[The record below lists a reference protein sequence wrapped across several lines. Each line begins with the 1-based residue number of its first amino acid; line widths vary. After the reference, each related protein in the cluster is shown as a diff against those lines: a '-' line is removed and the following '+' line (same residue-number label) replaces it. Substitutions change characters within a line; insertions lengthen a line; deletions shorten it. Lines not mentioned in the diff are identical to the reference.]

1 MSLLYTKMKIFHYK
15 DKLDSLPASG
25 EILPPLHIRIKPTNV
40 CNHNCGYCAYR
51 AENLQLGQDMDKT
64 DSIPREKM
72 AEIVEDLIEMKV
84 GAVTFSGG
92 GEPFV
97 YPHLLE
103 TARALRA
110 GGIKVASLTNGS
122 RLTGELAEFFAHEG
136 TWLRVS
142 LDGYDD
148 ASYARYRGVKEGA
161 FTQLMENM
169 TAFKAL
175 GGPCYLGV
183 SLIVDENNQ
192 GHVFELLTR
201 LKATGVDSVKVS
213 PCIIDND
220 GAKNNAYHR
229 PFFASVAEQ
238 VDQAKKELD
247 SPDFLVYDAY
257 HELDAKFDKPY
268 RSCPYCQILPVI
280 GADQN
285 LYPCQDKAY
294 NLDEGLLG
302 TVRDKRFKELW
313 FSDKNRF
320 FKIDPSEHCRH
331 HCVANA
337 KNLLIHEYLDADPEH
352 LEFV

>member
-1 MSLLYTKMKIFHYK
+1 MGLLYTKMKIFHYK
-15 DKLDSLPASG
+15 DKLDSLPADG
-25 EILPPLHIRIKPTNV
+25 GIQAPLHIRIKPTNI

-51 AENLQLGQDMDKT
+51 AENLQLGQDMRIT
-64 DSIPREKM
+64 DSIPRDKM
-72 AEIVEDLIEMKV
+72 VEIVEDLIEMKV

-110 GGIKVASLTNGS
+110 GGVKVASLTNGS
-122 RLTGELAEFFAHEG
+122 LLKGELAEFFAHEG

-148 ASYARYRGVKEGA
+148 TSYAQYRGTSAGA
-161 FTQLMENM
+161 FSQLMENM
-169 TAFKAL
+169 TNFKQL

-183 SLIVDENNQ
+183 SLIVDKGNH
-192 GHVFELLTR
+192 GHVHDLLTR

-213 PCIIDND
+213 ACIIDND
-220 GAKNNAYHR
+220 GARNNEYHR

-238 VDQAKKELD
+238 VARAKAELD
-247 SPDFLVYDAY
+247 GPEFMIYDAY
-257 HELDAKFDKPY
+257 HELEESFDKQY
-268 RSCPYCQILPVI
+268 TSCPYCQILPVI

-294 NLDEGLLG
+294 NLEDGLLG
-302 TVRDKRFKELW
+302 TMKDKRFKELW
-313 FSDKNRF
+313 FSDKTRF
-320 FKIDPSEHCRH
+320 FRINPSVHCSH
-331 HCVANA
+331 HCVANG
-337 KNLLIHEYLDADPEH
+337 KNLLLHEYLGADPEH
-352 LEFV
+352 MEFV